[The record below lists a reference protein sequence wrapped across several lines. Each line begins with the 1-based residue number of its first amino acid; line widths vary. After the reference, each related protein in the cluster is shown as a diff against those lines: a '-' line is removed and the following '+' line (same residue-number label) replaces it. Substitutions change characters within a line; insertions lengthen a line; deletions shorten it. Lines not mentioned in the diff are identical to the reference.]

1 MSVDVDQFDPIE
13 DRSKFRLLVL
23 GIARCGTSCIQIDTT
38 TFVANRLNERRSAFQ
53 SAALIGSTATWSN
66 PTCRVAGSENVE
78 LNALLAA
85 TYAHRYAH
93 RDEKC
98 ERGVKRKIASH
109 Y

>member
-23 GIARCGTSCIQIDTT
+23 GIARSGATCIQIDATV
-38 TFVANRLNERRSAFQ
+38 FVAYRLNQRRTAFQ

-66 PTCRVAGSENVE
+66 PTCRVAGSKNVE

-85 TYAHRYAH
+85 TYAHR
-93 RDEKC
+93 DDNC